1 MSIITNVT
9 NDYNLGKGC
18 RNCTTRKKID
28 SRKIICNGTRWIF
41 IRWGKF

>member
-28 SRKIICNGTRWIF
+28 SRKTICNGTC
-41 IRWGKF
+41 